1 MQKTDYRSALAL
13 AFVGIVAIGLTAPM
27 VVAQSAEERPR
38 NRFEHDI
45 LRDTFG
51 YDETS
56 PASVE
61 FEQMYQ
67 GCPSR
72 DCIPSI
78 DDPTYVTADQAGDF
92 LGDEEL
98 VIAMDHN
105 GERRAWP
112 IRILDFHEIVNDTI
126 GGDPVAVTWCP
137 LCGSGLAFLRTV
149 NGKVVEF
156 GVSGLLHDSDL
167 VMYDRGGNSLW
178 QQITGEAVMG
188 PALGQKLEEVPTA
201 ITEWATW
208 KAAHPDTRVMQP
220 PADSGMDYGD
230 ERRYAAYEQSD
241 RLAFPAAR
249 RDLSI
254 HPKTVVHGF
263 TIDGMYLAVTEQ
275 ALEQDKRI
283 ETELGQH
290 SLTITR
296 HPDGRV
302 TAEDRQGR
310 TYSAVRSFW
319 FAWFN
324 FHPGTERI

>member
-1 MQKTDYRSALAL
+1 MHDLKNKHFFALAL
-13 AFVGIVAIGLTAPM
+13 GVAAIGLG
-27 VVAQSAEERPR
+27 VVSEAMAQTAEERPR

-51 YDETS
+51 YDESS
-56 PASVE
+56 PSKVE

-67 GCPSR
+67 GCSAR

-78 DDPTYVTADQAGDF
+78 DDPKYVPIEQAADF
-92 LGDEEL
+92 LGDSEL
-98 VIAMDHN
+98 VIAIAHN
-105 GERRAWP
+105 GDKRAWP

-137 LCGSGLAFLRTV
+137 LCGSGLAFERTV
-149 NGKVVEF
+149 DGEVVEF

-167 VMYDRGGNSLW
+167 VMYDRVTNSLW

-188 PALGQKLEEVPTA
+188 PALGQRLKEVPAT
-201 ITEWATW
+201 ITEWSTW
-208 KAAHPDTRVMQP
+208 KAAHPDTQVMPP
-220 PADSGMDYGD
+220 PADSGMDYGHS
-230 ERRYAAYEQSD
+230 RRYAAYEESE

-263 TIDGMYLAVTEQ
+263 SIDGMHLAVTAK
-275 ALEQDKRI
+275 ALEESPRI
-283 ETELGQH
+283 ETELGEQ
-290 SLTITR
+290 SLTISR
-296 HPDGRV
+296 HQDGSV
-302 TAEDRQGR
+302 TASDQRGR
-310 TYSAVRSFW
+310 TYTAVRSFW